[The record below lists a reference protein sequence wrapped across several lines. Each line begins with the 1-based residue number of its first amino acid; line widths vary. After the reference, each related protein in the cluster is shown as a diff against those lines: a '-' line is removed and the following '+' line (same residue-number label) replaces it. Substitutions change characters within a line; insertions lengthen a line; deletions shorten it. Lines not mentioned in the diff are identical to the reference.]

1 MIYLVLVLL
10 MTLMGAIASLF
21 LKRASGSDNFVKMLT
36 NVNLYIGGFIYVV
49 AAFINIFVLKFLD
62 YAVVLPLTSITYIW
76 TMILSYLILKE
87 KITKK
92 KIIGVILILLGA
104 ICVAL

>member
-10 MTLMGAIASLF
+10 MTFMGAIASLF

-36 NVNLYIGGFIYVV
+36 NVNLYIGGFIYIT

-76 TMILSYLILKE
+76 TMVLSYLILRE

-92 KIIGVILILLGA
+92 KIVGVILILLGA

>member
-1 MIYLVLVLL
+1 MIYLALVLL
-10 MTLMGAIASLF
+10 MTFMGAIASLF

-36 NVNLYIGGFIYVV
+36 NVNLYIGGFIYIT

-76 TMILSYLILKE
+76 TMVLSYLILRE

-92 KIIGVILILLGA
+92 KIVGVILILLGA